1 MAKQDRIGVVTV
13 TYNSADVLPAFLRCV
28 MDQTHQEF
36 LLFAVDNASKDDT
49 LKLLG
54 ACADE
59 RLRIIANPD
68 NRGVAAGNNQGI
80 LAALEAGCSS
90 VLLLNNDTEFDAGL
104 FAQLD
109 AELDRGRAEMVCPKM
124 MYLDEPNR
132 IWAAGGKFFPWAGY
146 LSVCSGQGEIDR
158 GQYDK
163 ARLVTDVPTCCVLI
177 GKVVFEKIGLMDER
191 YFVYVDDSDFMYRA
205 LKAGVKLMYQP
216 EAKLLHKAGGLTGGE
231 ESPFTIHYSTKNRI
245 FFQLKHLGL
254 MRTIPWLVVRE
265 ISWILAVLLGKQ
277 TIAWYKLKN
286 RALRAGLQLGM
297 ESYSGR

>member
-28 MDQTHQEF
+28 MDQTHREF

-109 AELDRGRAEMVCPKM
+109 AELDRGRAEMVCPKIL
-124 MYLDEPNR
+124 YYDEPER
-132 IWAAGGKFFPWAGY
+132 IWAAGGKFVPWLGY
-146 LSVCSGQGEIDR
+146 RSVHHGEGQVDL
-158 GQYDK
+158 GQHDEVK
-163 ARLVTDVPTCCVLI
+163 FVTYVPTCCVLI
-177 GKVVFEKIGLMDER
+177 RKEVFRTVGLMDER
-191 YFVYVDDSDFMYRA
+191 YFVYADDMDFMYRA
-205 LKAGVKLMYQP
+205 MKVGIRLIYLPGS
-216 EAKLLHKAGGLTGGE
+216 KLLHKVGRLTGGPD
-231 ESPFTIHYSTKNRI
+231 SPFAIRYGTRNRLY
-245 FFQLKHLGL
+245 FLLKHFGVARSLPCLIICQTVWTFRAFG
-254 MRTIPWLVVRE
+254 RKNGEDWLKIKR
-265 ISWILAVLLGKQ
+265 A
-277 TIAWYKLKN
+277 
-286 RALRAGLQLGM
+286 ALR
-297 ESYSGR
+297 ESLLLLKASKL